1 MWVGVTS
8 PSDKPRVT
16 RMIKVLSAV
25 NPPNP
30 RLTNP
35 RLKGVRVPRITIT
48 APGTGPG
55 DSLKPNKIGIS
66 MSTAIGETALPMET
80 PDASPRVIGMN
91 MQGAPRIRKNVDAL

>member
-25 NPPNP
+25 NPP
-30 RLTNP
+30 NP